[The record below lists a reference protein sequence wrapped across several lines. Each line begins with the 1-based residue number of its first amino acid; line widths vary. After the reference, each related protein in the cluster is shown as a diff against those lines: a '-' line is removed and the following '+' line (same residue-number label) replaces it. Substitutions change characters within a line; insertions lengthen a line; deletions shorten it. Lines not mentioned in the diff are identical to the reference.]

1 MKKCKTLLLLAM
13 CLAMVVTTITV
24 PENGSTITPTGHY
37 EYNGNR
43 K

>member
-1 MKKCKTLLLLAM
+1 MKKLKSILLLTL

-24 PENGSTITPTGHY
+24 PSDHNTFIPNGHF
-37 EYNGNR
+37 EDKANG